1 LILKKF
7 EGYYGRFYVRGCGL
21 RVNFGKVRGL
31 FYKMTGK
38 RPIYTVSLADPTA
51 RNGGR
56 RGHVPGLSLVRE
68 SKQIFLHQPVRFAG
82 LLC

>member
-1 LILKKF
+1 VDCGLISVKF
-7 EGYYGRFYVRGCGL
+7 EDF
-21 RVNFGKVRGL
+21 

-38 RPIYTVSLADPTA
+38 RPIYAVCLADLTA

-56 RGHVPGLSLVRE
+56 RGHVPGLNLVRE
-68 SKQIFLHQPVRFAG
+68 SKEIFLHQPVRFAG